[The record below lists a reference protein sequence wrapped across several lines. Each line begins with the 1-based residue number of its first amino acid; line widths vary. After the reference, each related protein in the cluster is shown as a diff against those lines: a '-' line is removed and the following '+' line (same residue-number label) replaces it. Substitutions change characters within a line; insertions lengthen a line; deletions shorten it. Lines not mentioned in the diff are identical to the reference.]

1 LLARWPARCVRQ
13 TPLVNKFAPTERVIP
28 SRVSASVGDNLLAR
42 WLRGVSGQP
51 RSRTS
56 SLLQTD
62 ISIPSV
68 GTCRRQLVGEMAAQC
83 VSQTPLANKFAPT
96 ERIFPSRVS
105 ASVGDNLLARWP
117 TRCVRQTPLANK
129 FAPTERI
136 FPSQVSAS
144 VGDNLLARGADAVG
158 RVNRAREQVRS
169 YRTGNSK
176 PSVGICRRQLVGER
190 GPRGLSG
197 KHRSRTSSLLQKQLP
212 ARCLK
217 PTDVADNL
225 QR

>member
-1 LLARWPARCVRQ
+1 VFCRRQLVGEMAHAVCQANLAREQVR
-13 TPLVNKFAPTERVIP
+13 
-28 SRVSASVGDNLLAR
+28 SY
-42 WLRGVSGQP
+42 
-51 RSRTS
+51 RTGNS
-56 SLLQTD
+56 K
-62 ISIPSV
+62 PSV
-68 GTCRRQLVGEMAAQC
+68 GICRRQLVGEMAARC
-83 VSQTPLANKFAPT
+83 VRPTSLANKFAPT
-96 ERIFPSRVS
+96 ERIFPCQVS

-136 FPSQVSAS
+136 FPSRVSAPVGDNLLARWPTRCVRPTSLANKFAPTERVIPSRVSAS
-144 VGDNLLARGADAVG
+144 VGDNLLARW
-158 RVNRAREQVRS
+158 
-169 YRTGNSK
+169 
-176 PSVGICRRQLVGER
+176 L
-190 GPRGLSG
+190 RGLSG